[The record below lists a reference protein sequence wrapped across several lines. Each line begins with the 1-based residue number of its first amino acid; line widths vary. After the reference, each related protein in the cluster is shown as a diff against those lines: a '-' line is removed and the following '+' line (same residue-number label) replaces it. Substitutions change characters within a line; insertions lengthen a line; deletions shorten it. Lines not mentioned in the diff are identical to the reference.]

1 MKRIRG
7 LLLFVLALFMVA
19 GMSVSTANV
28 FAKDTTVPEPKAS
41 MKAEGTLVINDIVPD
56 SSGIPRSS
64 CKYTYTISATS
75 GTLSGT
81 YTITK
86 GATVV
91 LADTPLPA
99 SGQFE
104 LCANETATISGLA
117 DGTYMVTQA
126 TPTYANYIDTT
137 VSVNDSDPQ
146 KSLTANVNMVADQT
160 TTVVFTNN
168 YNVPTVNGDISTK
181 PCELHWYAK
190 SFINYLTENF
200 PNENYLSKVKKAAF
214 PTNVGRFEVQHW
226 IDDGSNLYWRMP
238 VSTDY
243 EIRNGKVVINFTD
256 SQWKPKPET
265 LTFYLGDTVYGWRT
279 GQDFYESVTG
289 YAETYQLL
297 NTAPEYTF
305 TETQLI
311 INIPYMPANS
321 SYLFSFYGPPVDGKN
336 AVLAGQ
342 SYYLDANF
350 TAEYKCVQAKVIWNG
365 GPLADSDTKVQL
377 YQNGVAFGDAITI
390 TKAMGNSYL
399 WTHLPF
405 LDENGKPYNYTIK
418 QLSAFN
424 QYKTTIVDH
433 TEAGSN
439 VNKFE
444 IVNTYMEPQSEPTVA
459 EPSKPTEPTAPGTVS
474 KGTSP
479 RTGDE
484 GNATGYL
491 FLVLASATVLV
502 FTGKRLHQ

>member
-1 MKRIRG
+1 MVHIAFDICSNKEGKMKRIRG

-160 TTVVFTNN
+160 TTVIFTNN

-200 PNENYLSKVKKAAF
+200 PNENYLSKVKKRHF
-214 PTNVGRFEVQHW
+214 QQMWEDLKYNIGSMTVPTYIGECPSLQTMKSAMEKWSLTLPILSGNP
-226 IDDGSNLYWRMP
+226 N
-238 VSTDY
+238 
-243 EIRNGKVVINFTD
+243 
-256 SQWKPKPET
+256 PK
-265 LTFYLGDTVYGWRT
+265 
-279 GQDFYESVTG
+279 
-289 YAETYQLL
+289 
-297 NTAPEYTF
+297 
-305 TETQLI
+305 
-311 INIPYMPANS
+311 
-321 SYLFSFYGPPVDGKN
+321 
-336 AVLAGQ
+336 
-342 SYYLDANF
+342 
-350 TAEYKCVQAKVIWNG
+350 
-365 GPLADSDTKVQL
+365 
-377 YQNGVAFGDAITI
+377 
-390 TKAMGNSYL
+390 
-399 WTHLPF
+399 HLPF
-405 LDENGKPYNYTIK
+405 ILVTPCMGGEQAKIFMN
-418 QLSAFN
+418 LSPDML
-424 QYKTTIVDH
+424 KH
-433 TEAGSN
+433 TSC
-439 VNKFE
+439 
-444 IVNTYMEPQSEPTVA
+444 
-459 EPSKPTEPTAPGTVS
+459 
-474 KGTSP
+474 
-479 RTGDE
+479 
-484 GNATGYL
+484 
-491 FLVLASATVLV
+491 
-502 FTGKRLHQ
+502 